1 MRARLLCLAVLGV
14 CGAASTS
21 LPAQTAALPTTRLLS
36 APTLSVPGRVDS
48 SVPMTWTRVDGRLT
62 LVAFASWGGAPMR
75 MAGPNVEGLQVTGG
89 VVLTPHPGNGIW
101 FESVIADETDTTW
114 YAYYHDEL
122 PAYVCGRPDR
132 SIPRIGAAV
141 STDRGVTWQN
151 LGVILEAPRGSEVCS
166 SSNRYVF
173 GGVGDVSVMVDH
185 EWKDVYLYFSNYGR
199 DAGGQGV
206 QVARFPWA
214 DRDAPRGRVTV
225 WQDGLWLP
233 PVVTPLT
240 ATDDVPIEWEYPAG
254 TPLVRTT
261 SPWHDGQTAANA
273 FWGPSL
279 HWNTS
284 LQRYVMLLNRTRDES
299 FTNEGIYIS
308 FAPTLDD
315 PRAWS
320 PPKKILGGGGW
331 YPQVAGLE
339 PGRGTDREMG
349 RRGRFLVTGRST
361 WFIEFTGG

>member
-1 MRARLLCLAVLGV
+1 MRFGPFSLVILCVSGALG
-14 CGAASTS
+14 AS
-21 LPAQTAALPTTRLLS
+21 LPAQTIPLPATRLLS
-36 APTLSVPGRVDS
+36 APTLAVPGRVDS
-48 SVPMTWTRVDGRLT
+48 SVPMTWTRVDGELT

-75 MAGPNVEGLQVTGG
+75 MTGPNLEGLQVTGD

-122 PAYVCGRPDR
+122 PAFVCGRPDR

-151 LGVILEAPRGSEVCS
+151 LGIILEAPPHSEVCS
-166 SSNRYVF
+166 SSNRYVV
-173 GGVGDVSVMVDH
+173 GGVGDVSVMVDR
-185 EWKDVYLYFSNYGR
+185 EWKDVYLYYSNYER
-199 DAGGQGV
+199 DPGAQGV
-206 QVARFPWA
+206 LVARFPWA
-214 DRDAPRGRVTV
+214 DRDAPQGRVTV
-225 WQDGLWLP
+225 WQEGVWLP
-233 PVVTPLT
+233 PTVRPLT
-240 ATDDVPIEWEYPAG
+240 GTDEVPIEWDYPSG
-254 TPLVRTT
+254 TPIVRTT

-320 PPKKILGGGGW
+320 TPKKILSGGGW

-339 PGRGTDREMG
+339 PGSGTDREMG
-349 RRGRFLVTGRST
+349 GRGRFLVTGRST
-361 WFIEFTGG
+361 RFIEFR